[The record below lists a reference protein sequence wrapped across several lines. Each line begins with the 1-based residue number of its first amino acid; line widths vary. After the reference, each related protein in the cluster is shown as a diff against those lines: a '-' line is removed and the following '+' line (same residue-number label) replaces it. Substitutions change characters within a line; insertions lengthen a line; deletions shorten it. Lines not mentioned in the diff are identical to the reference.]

1 MVVSSPTT
9 RLEPSPSA
17 APLASLT
24 TLRLGG
30 PARRLVRARSAEEI
44 VAAVREADAAG
55 EHLLLV
61 GGGSNLVVADDGF
74 DGTVV
79 HLESR
84 GHTVERHDGEA
95 LLRVEAGQ
103 DWDELV
109 AATVDA
115 GLGGLEC
122 LSGIPGCAGA
132 TPVQNVG
139 AYGVEIADLLV
150 DVTLYDRTTGDVA
163 TVPASELG
171 LDYRTSRLKHGGA
184 SAATGD
190 GGGVRE
196 VVLAVRF
203 RLTTDGLSAPI
214 RYAELAR
221 TLGVEPGDRAP
232 LAPVRQA
239 VLDLRRGK
247 GMVLDE
253 ADHDTWS
260 AGSFFTNPVVAPA
273 VADDVA
279 RRAAA
284 ADQRPVTA
292 WPTADGRVKLSAAAL
307 IERAGVPR
315 GHPGPD
321 AGVRVST
328 RHTLALTNR
337 GGGTTAELLALA
349 RDVRDR
355 VEEAFGVRLMPEPV
369 LVGCALD

>member
-1 MVVSSPTT
+1 
-9 RLEPSPSA
+9 
-17 APLASLT
+17 
-24 TLRLGG
+24 
-30 PARRLVRARSAEEI
+30 
-44 VAAVREADAAG
+44 
-55 EHLLLV
+55 
-61 GGGSNLVVADDGF
+61 
-74 DGTVV
+74 V

-84 GHTVERHDGEA
+84 GHTVSHDDGGA
-95 LLRVEAGQ
+95 LLCVEAGQ

-109 AATVDA
+109 AATVA
-115 GLGGLEC
+115 EGLGGLEC
-122 LSGIPGCAGA
+122 LSGIPGCSGA

-139 AYGVEIADLLV
+139 AYGVETADLLV
-150 DVTLYDRTTGDVA
+150 DVTLLDRATGDVV

-171 LDYRTSRLKHGGA
+171 LGYRTSRLKG
-184 SAATGD
+184 TD
-190 GGGVRE
+190 RE
-196 VVLAVRF
+196 VVLAARF
-203 RLTTDGLSAPI
+203 RLSVDGLSAPV

-221 TLGVEPGDRAP
+221 VLGVEQDTRAP
-232 LAPVRQA
+232 AGDVREA

-292 WPTADGRVKLSAAAL
+292 WPMPDGRVKLSAAAL

-321 AGVRVST
+321 SPVRVST

-337 GGGTTAELLALA
+337 GGGTTAELLDLA

-355 VEEAFGVRLMPEPV
+355 VEGAFGVRLHPEPV
-369 LVGCALD
+369 LVGCSLD

>member
-1 MVVSSPTT
+1 V
-9 RLEPSPSA
+9 
-17 APLASLT
+17 
-24 TLRLGG
+24 
-30 PARRLVRARSAEEI
+30 
-44 VAAVREADAAG
+44 DAAG
-55 EHLLLV
+55 ERLLVV
-61 GGGSNLVVADDGF
+61 GGGSNLVVGDDGF

-95 LLRVEAGQ
+95 LLCVEAGQ
-103 DWDELV
+103 DWEELV
-109 AATVDA
+109 AATVEA

-122 LSGIPGCAGA
+122 LSGIPGGAGA

-150 DVTLYDRTTGDVA
+150 DVTLYDRVADDVV
-163 TVPASELG
+163 TVPAAELG
-171 LDYRTSRLKHGGA
+171 LDYRTSRLKH
-184 SAATGD
+184 SD
-190 GGGVRE
+190 RE

-203 RLTTDGLSAPI
+203 RLSTDGLSAPI

-221 TLGVEPGDRAP
+221 TLGVEPGSRAP

-273 VADDVA
+273 VADEVA

-284 ADQRPVTA
+284 ADRRPVTA

-355 VEEAFGVRLMPEPV
+355 VDEAFGVRLVPEPV

>member
-1 MVVSSPTT
+1 MSTPTT
-9 RLEPSPSA
+9 RLEQSPTA
-17 APLASLT
+17 TPLAALT

-30 PARRLVRARSAEEI
+30 PARRLVRAGSAPEI
-44 VAAVREADAAG
+44 VAAVRDADAAG
-55 EHLLLV
+55 ERLLVV
-61 GGGSNLVVADDGF
+61 GGGSNLVVGDDGF

-95 LLRVEAGQ
+95 LLCVEAGQ

-139 AYGVEIADLLV
+139 AYGVEIADLLE
-150 DVTLYDRTTGDVA
+150 DVTLYDRATDDVV

-171 LDYRTSRLKHGGA
+171 LDYRTSRLKQGGA

-190 GGGVRE
+190 GGARE
-196 VVLAVRF
+196 VVLAARF
-203 RLTTDGLSAPI
+203 RLSTDGLSAPI

-221 TLGVEPGDRAP
+221 TLDVEPGARAP
-232 LAPVRQA
+232 LAAVRAA

-273 VADDVA
+273 VADEVA

-292 WPTADGRVKLSAAAL
+292 WPTDDGRVKLSAAAL

-337 GGGTTAELLALA
+337 GGGTTAELLSLA

-355 VEEAFGVRLMPEPV
+355 VEEAFGVRLVPEPV

>member
-1 MVVSSPTT
+1 VSTPTT
-9 RLEPSPSA
+9 RREPSPSA
-17 APLASLT
+17 TPLAALT

-30 PARRLVRARSAEEI
+30 PARRLVRAGTAEEI

-55 EHLLLV
+55 EHLLVV
-61 GGGSNLVVADDGF
+61 GGGSNLVVGDDGF

-84 GHTVERHDGEA
+84 GHTVERHDGGA

-139 AYGVEIADLLV
+139 AYGVETSDLLV
-150 DVTLYDRTTGDVA
+150 DVTLYDRGTDRVV
-163 TVPASELG
+163 TVPAAELG
-171 LDYRTSRLKHGGA
+171 LGYRTSRLKHGH
-184 SAATGD
+184 
-190 GGGVRE
+190 RE
-196 VVLAVRF
+196 VVLAARF

-221 TLGVEPGDRAP
+221 TLGVEPGTRAP
-232 LAPVRQA
+232 VAPVRQA

-260 AGSFFTNPVVAPA
+260 AGSFFTNPVVGPD
-273 VADDVA
+273 VADEVA
-279 RRAAA
+279 RRVAA

-292 WPTADGRVKLSAAAL
+292 WPTTGGHVKLSAAAL

-315 GHPGPD
+315 GHPGP
-321 AGVRVST
+321 AAAVRVST
-328 RHTLALTNR
+328 RHTLALTHR

-355 VEEAFGVRLMPEPV
+355 VEKAFGVRLVPEPV